1 MKTWW
6 KKIQRKQAL
15 LRQASKSG
23 QGGLF
28 IRVFVF
34 AALAPPLFR
43 LDLFALGRWLK
54 NRAAPGSGIVP
65 PEQIDA
71 IVECV
76 DAALA
81 FGSPLLRS
89 SCLTRGLTLYYFL
102 RQAGVDVD
110 LCFGAAARQGEL
122 IPHPGHC
129 WLLKGGQ
136 SFLEQRDPGLGFVP
150 IYTLSG
156 LLPGKKAAAR
166 EGA

>member
-6 KKIQRKQAL
+6 NKIQRKQAL
-15 LRQASKSG
+15 LRQAADAG
-23 QGGLF
+23 QGWLF
-28 IRVFVF
+28 FRACLF
-34 AALAPPLFR
+34 AAVAPPLFR
-43 LDLFALGRWLK
+43 LNLSGLGRWLK

-102 RQAGVDVD
+102 RKAGLNLD
-110 LCFGAAARQGEL
+110 LCFGAASRQGEL

-129 WLLKGGQ
+129 WLLREGEA
-136 SFLEQRDPGLGFVP
+136 FLEQSDPSLAFVP

-156 LLPGKKAAAR
+156 PLPGKKAAAR
-166 EGA
+166 EVA